1 MRTPAIENAFDR
13 SAITVGVLQARSRFR
28 LPSVVDG
35 MVDLVTD
42 QLDSALGGEVV
53 QGFHFCVADGRAR
66 RVVRAVDQNKLGLRV
81 DEPLDLVGV
90 DAKPFSRRTR

>member
-1 MRTPAIENAFDR
+1 M
-13 SAITVGVLQARSRFR
+13 
-28 LPSVVDG
+28 PSVVDG

-53 QGFHFCVADGRAR
+53 QGFHFGVADGRAR

-81 DEPLDLVGV
+81 GEPLDLVRV
-90 DAKPFSRRTR
+90 DAEAILAAHAIKAGFQAKRFR

>member
-1 MRTPAIENAFDR
+1 
-13 SAITVGVLQARSRFR
+13 
-28 LPSVVDG
+28 

-53 QGFHFCVADGRAR
+53 QGFHFGVANGRAR

-81 DEPLDLVGV
+81 GEPLELVGV
-90 DAKPFSRRTR
+90 DAEAILAAHAINAGFQAKRFRERRERSEERRVGKECRSRWSPYH